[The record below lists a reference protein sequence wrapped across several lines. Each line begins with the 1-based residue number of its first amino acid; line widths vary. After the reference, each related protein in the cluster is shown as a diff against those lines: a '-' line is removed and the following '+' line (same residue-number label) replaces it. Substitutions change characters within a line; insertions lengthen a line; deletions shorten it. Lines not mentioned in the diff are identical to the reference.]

1 MSRRHLLAFVGGLA
15 IDRGG
20 GDPLLGRELWSSAWE
35 AYRDAFID
43 GQGRVIDYSSNEGFT
58 TSEGQAY
65 ALFFSLIANDRNWF
79 RRLLAWTN
87 ANLAEGNLGHAL
99 PAWKWGRGPR
109 SAWKIIGDNSA
120 ADADAWLAYTLL
132 QAGRVWSDHNLGA
145 TGNTLAARIVAD
157 ESVSLGGVGRVLLP
171 SSAHFPRTPP
181 ILVNPS
187 YTPLFLA
194 QGIAEATG
202 QPGWRAIAAAQSQ
215 LISAV
220 APHGFA
226 PDWAWLPS
234 RPPAPSPGLPQAGTG
249 SFDAIRVYLW
259 AGLTAADAP
268 GAATE
273 LSHLGGMA
281 HFLASNA
288 TPPLS
293 VDIAAGTTQS
303 AGPVGFSGALLPYL
317 SRLKA
322 RKALSRQIARVLAH
336 REVSGRFGKPAD
348 YYSENLILFGLGGL
362 TGVMSFDKSGAV
374 LAT

>member
-1 MSRRHLLAFVGGLA
+1 MGGLA
-15 IDRGG
+15 LDRDG
-20 GDPLLGRELWSSAWE
+20 GDSLLGRELWSSAWE

-65 ALFFSLIANDRNWF
+65 ALFFSLIANDRDRF

-87 ANLAEGNLGHAL
+87 ANLAGGNLGRAL

-132 QAGRVWSDHNLGA
+132 QAGRVWGDHNLGA
-145 TGNTLAARIVAD
+145 TGSALAARILTD
-157 ESVSLGGVGRVLLP
+157 ESVSLGGFGRVLLP
-171 SSAHFPRTPP
+171 SSAQFPRTPP
-181 ILVNPS
+181 VLVNPS
-187 YTPLFLA
+187 YTPPFLA

-202 QPGWRAIAAAQSQ
+202 QAGWRAIAAAQPQ

-234 RPPAPSPGLPQAGTG
+234 RPRAPSPGLPQAGIG

-259 AGLTAADAP
+259 AGLTATDAP
-268 GAATE
+268 DAAAG
-273 LSHLGGMA
+273 LSHLSGMA

-293 VDIAAGTTQS
+293 VEVATGATHS
-303 AGPVGFSGALLPYL
+303 VGPVGFSGALLPYL
-317 SRLKA
+317 SRLRA
-322 RKALSRQIARVLAH
+322 RKALGRQIARVLAH
-336 REVSGRFGKPAD
+336 RDVSGRFGNPAD
-348 YYSENLILFGLGGL
+348 YYAENLILFGLGGL
-362 TGVMSFDKSGAV
+362 TGVMSFNKNGAV
-374 LAT
+374 LAA